1 MESRPW
7 GPPLLRGK
15 LGTGKPRREGW
26 KAVRGPVEAIWE
38 EEHPKPEVG
47 EASRK
52 EVRGQWRRRQQL
64 LDHLAEEMLKIS
76 HTQPWPLTENHKKS
90 PSPESYIVPRVNI
103 ESEFTPSGRKG
114 KGQE

>member
-1 MESRPW
+1 M
-7 GPPLLRGK
+7 LRGK

-38 EEHPKPEVG
+38 AEHPKPEVG

-52 EVRGQWRRRQQL
+52 EVRGQQRRRQQL
-64 LDHLAEEMLKIS
+64 LDHLAEEMLKIIS
-76 HTQPWPLTENHKKS
+76 YSALATYRNHKKS
-90 PSPESYIVPRVNI
+90 PSLESYIVPQVNI
-103 ESEFTPSGRKG
+103 EPEFTPSGRKG